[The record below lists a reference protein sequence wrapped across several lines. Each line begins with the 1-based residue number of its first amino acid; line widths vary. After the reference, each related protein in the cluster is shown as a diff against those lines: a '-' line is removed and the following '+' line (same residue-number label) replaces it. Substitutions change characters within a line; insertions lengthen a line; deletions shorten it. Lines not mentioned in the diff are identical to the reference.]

1 MVVVIGC
8 VRIVFCTKWGH
19 FPFYGSVSN
28 NHATKVVGF
37 TLFFFFLSGVTLKSC
52 FHLFVFF
59 LTSFFT
65 LELHIFFSFF
75 FHHRFTHYKQNR
87 VSGVLTSTLYT
98 TLLFKVH
105 IAGCETNGCPRSLPG
120 IVKQDPVLPADKLLP
135 PPAPRAPSVI
145 FEDEEKSKVKD
156 PLHGWPHLKP
166 ELLKYPGRSALSRSL
181 SWHHVSSIKILHC
194 CPLWKP
200 LTVYK
205 ALFLPLPLPHL
216 CPILFL

>member
-8 VRIVFCTKWGH
+8 VRIVFCTKWGR

-28 NHATKVVGF
+28 NHATKVVG
-37 TLFFFFLSGVTLKSC
+37 SGVTLKSC
-52 FHLFVFF
+52 FHLFF
-59 LTSFFT
+59 S
-65 LELHIFFSFF
+65 LHWSCTFKKKKSKK
-75 FHHRFTHYKQNR
+75 FHHRFTHYKQNW

-135 PPAPRAPSVI
+135 PPVPRAPSAI

-156 PLHGWPHLKP
+156 ATICPLHGWPHLKP
-166 ELLKYPGRSALSRSL
+166 EILKYPGRSALSRSS
-181 SWHHVSSIKILHC
+181 SWHHVRSIKILCAHQSLWSEPHC
-194 CPLWKP
+194 EN
-200 LTVYK
+200 
-205 ALFLPLPLPHL
+205 H
-216 CPILFL
+216 